1 MDNVCNCRLFSFP
14 AKVEMAEE
22 QEYSIFSDEIFCVIM
37 TLKFWPPCWC
47 PKVGH
52 QDCCSI
58 HLLLKV
64 SNTHLPL
71 TLKRNAFGLQNL
83 AKICRFKPSTIP

>member
-1 MDNVCNCRLFSFP
+1 MVN
-14 AKVEMAEE
+14 
-22 QEYSIFSDEIFCVIM
+22 SIFSDEIFCVIM
-37 TLKFWPPCWC
+37 TLKFWPPCWR

-52 QDCCSI
+52 QDGRSI

-64 SNTHLPL
+64 SNTHLPV

-83 AKICRFKPSTIP
+83 AKMCRFIPSTIPQTFCDQNLLFYASEF